1 MLLVIAR
8 TLLLTQSRKYS
19 QYILFY
25 YLIIGLL
32 DVVRDLTVNITSTN
46 TVILSWSTPYTL
58 DNTYING
65 YNITITNTLTN
76 EIEKY
81 FTESLQLSYQSGSN
95 KTNHC
100 TEIKVNILLLIQ
112 LVMVSYLVSHFI
124 SQTNSINS

>member
-1 MLLVIAR
+1 MDPREGNNNNNISYVGSNISPSSDDISNR
-8 TLLLTQSRKYS
+8 VLLLIQGKKIDNN
-19 QYILFY
+19 ILFN

-32 DVVRDLTVNITSTN
+32 EGVRDLTVNITSTN

-76 EIEKY
+76 EIETY

-95 KTNHC
+95 ETKY
-100 TEIKVNILLLIQ
+100 IL
-112 LVMVSYLVSHFI
+112 
-124 SQTNSINS
+124 